1 MTGISLRGVT
11 ALLSQLP
18 DGLLTLLA
26 RLGMAGVFWRS
37 GQTKVDGWTVTDSTV
52 FLFAEEYRLPLLPP
66 ELAAWLAAGAEHL
79 FPVLLVLG
87 LGTRFAA
94 LGLAGMT
101 LVIQVFVYPGL
112 WPDHLTW
119 LAALLVI
126 VAKGGGRLSLDA
138 VLAARCRP

>member
-1 MTGISLRGVT
+1 MAVSIRTSDRI
-11 ALLSQLP
+11 LSRLP
-18 DGLLTLLA
+18 EGLLVLLA

-37 GQTKVDGWTVTDSTV
+37 GQTKVDGWTVTDATV

-87 LGTRFAA
+87 LGSRYAA
-94 LGLAGMT
+94 LALAAMT
-101 LVIQVFVYPGL
+101 LVIQIFVYPGL

-119 LAALLVI
+119 LAALLLI
-126 VAKGGGRLSLDA
+126 VARGGGPLSLDA
-138 VLAARCRP
+138 LLASRHR